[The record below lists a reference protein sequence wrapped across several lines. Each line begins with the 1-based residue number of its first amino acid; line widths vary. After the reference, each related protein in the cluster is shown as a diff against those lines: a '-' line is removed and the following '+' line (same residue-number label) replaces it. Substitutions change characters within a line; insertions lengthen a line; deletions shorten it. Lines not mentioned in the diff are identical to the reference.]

1 MAAQSPRADASA
13 WCRPLFDGTQLSMLV
28 CDPVSQEILDA
39 NDATL
44 ALLGHTRDTLL
55 GMRLPELYAR
65 DEGDAD
71 ALRPD
76 TCRLHSH
83 VRHIAGARGEIH
95 HAILQRCA
103 IEYGGRDAVLV
114 VLQDVTRHV
123 EAEVQLRDTQDE
135 LLRAQALALIGNW
148 IWDAAS
154 DSHVT
159 SSPEGYR
166 IMGFRPDERPV
177 STAEIYAR
185 IHPDDRPMAERARER
200 ALLDPDYKYD
210 VEFRLIR
217 PDGEVRWLHSV
228 AEVRRDATG
237 RVVKMLGLV
246 QDVTERRRAEEN
258 VRRLAYYDTV
268 TGLPN
273 MNRFEN
279 EVDDQAGQPRRA
291 ASPARAAAQLDQP

>member
-1 MAAQSPRADASA
+1 MAAQSPHADASA
-13 WCRPLFDGTQLSMLV
+13 WCRPLFEGTQLSMLV

-44 ALLGHTRDTLL
+44 TLLGHTRDTLL
-55 GMRLPELYAR
+55 GMHLPELYAH
-65 DEGDAD
+65 DAD
-71 ALRPD
+71 DGTGLQPE

-123 EAEVQLRDTQDE
+123 EAEVQLRDTQNE
-135 LLRAQALALIGNW
+135 LLRAQSLALIGNW

-166 IMGFRPDERPV
+166 IMGFRPDETPERPAFLDGPFPPLKMPTLV
-177 STAEIYAR
+177 IWGLG
-185 IHPDDRPMAERARER
+185 DQ
-200 ALLDPDYKYD
+200 ALLPVQLEGLEAMVPDLTLKTLEG
-210 VEFRLIR
+210 VGHFAPWEA
-217 PDGEVRWLHSV
+217 PE
-228 AEVRRDATG
+228 
-237 RVVKMLGLV
+237 K
-246 QDVTERRRAEEN
+246 
-258 VRRLAYYDTV
+258 V
-268 TGLPN
+268 TGAMREWLA
-273 MNRFEN
+273 
-279 EVDDQAGQPRRA
+279 DHGG
-291 ASPARAAAQLDQP
+291 